1 MTERSL
7 ILRFVFAAAFVAAV
21 AMPAGAAPRTAD
33 FIAAVVNQELVTA
46 VEVEQRVAQI
56 KANAQ
61 RQNQRLP
68 GDVELRRQVLNAL
81 IEERVVLSHAR
92 ETTSKV
98 DGPEL
103 DRAVASV
110 AAQNQLTLPQLRER
124 LAREGM
130 DYARFR
136 ENLREQLLMERVRE
150 REVTSRIIVTD
161 GEIDAFLARERAGTT
176 ATGRELNI
184 AQLLVT
190 VPEGAS
196 DAVVAERR
204 ARAEAAQARIRGG
217 ADFAAVVR
225 EISEDANKERG
236 GEIGLRPV
244 DRLPDVFVAAVQG
257 LKPGEVTP
265 TLLRSGAGFHL
276 LKLLE
281 ARDNDTPRVT
291 QTRARHILL
300 RPSAQ
305 AGAEVAARQLA
316 DFKRQIAAGTRRFED
331 LARERSEDQGSAER
345 GGELGWVS
353 PGAFVPEFEE
363 AMNRLPP
370 GGISDPVQSRF
381 GLHLIQ
387 VLERR
392 EVALDP
398 KQLREQARI
407 ALREQKFEQA
417 YNDWVRDLRARAYV
431 EVREA
436 PQ

>member
-1 MTERSL
+1 MTERL
-7 ILRFVFAAAFVAAV
+7 FRFAFAAALVLAHAV
-21 AMPAGAAPRTAD
+21 PAAAPRTAD

-46 VEVEQRVAQI
+46 VEVEQRVAQVR
-56 KANAQ
+56 ANAQ

-81 IEERVVLSHAR
+81 IEERAVLSHAR
-92 ETTSKV
+92 ETSAKV

-130 DYARFR
+130 DFARFR
-136 ENLREQLLMERVRE
+136 DNLRDQLLMERVRE

-161 GEIDAFLARERAGTT
+161 GEIDAFLARERAVATT
-176 ATGRELNI
+176 DRELNI
-184 AQLLVT
+184 AQLLIA

-196 DAVVAERR
+196 EAVVAERR
-204 ARAEAAQARIRGG
+204 ALAERAQARVRAGE
-217 ADFAAVVR
+217 DFAKVAR
-225 EISEDANKERG
+225 ELSEDANKERG

-244 DRLPDVFVAAVQG
+244 DRLPEVFVAGVQG
-257 LKPGEVTP
+257 LKAGEVAP
-265 TLLRSGAGFHL
+265 TLLRTGAGFHL
-276 LKLLE
+276 LKLVELRE
-281 ARDNDTPRVT
+281 GGAFRIT

-305 AGAEVAARQLA
+305 AGADAAARQLLE
-316 DFKRQIAAGTRRFED
+316 FKRLIQAGTRRFED
-331 LARERSEDQGSAER
+331 LARERSEDQGSGER
-345 GGELGWVS
+345 GGELGWTS

-363 AMNRLPP
+363 AMNKLPIN
-370 GGISDPVQSRF
+370 GISDPVQSRF

-398 KQLREQARI
+398 KQLREQART

-417 YNDWVRDLRARAYV
+417 YTDWVRDLRARAYV

>member
-1 MTERSL
+1 MTERL
-7 ILRFVFAAAFVAAV
+7 FRFAFAAALVLAHAV
-21 AMPAGAAPRTAD
+21 PAAAPRTAD

-46 VEVEQRVAQI
+46 VEVEQRVAQVR
-56 KANAQ
+56 ANAQ

-81 IEERVVLSHAR
+81 IEERAVLSHAR
-92 ETTSKV
+92 ETSAKV

-130 DYARFR
+130 DFARFR
-136 ENLREQLLMERVRE
+136 DNLRDQLLMERVRE

-161 GEIDAFLARERAGTT
+161 GEIDVFLARERAVATT
-176 ATGRELNI
+176 DRELNI
-184 AQLLVT
+184 AQLLIA

-196 DAVVAERR
+196 EAVVAERR
-204 ARAEAAQARIRGG
+204 ALAERAQARVRAGE
-217 ADFAAVVR
+217 DFAKVAR
-225 EISEDANKERG
+225 ELSEDANKERG

-244 DRLPDVFVAAVQG
+244 DRLPEVFVAGVQG
-257 LKPGEVTP
+257 LKAGEVAP
-265 TLLRSGAGFHL
+265 TLLRTGAGFHL
-276 LKLLE
+276 LKLVELRE
-281 ARDNDTPRVT
+281 GGAFRIT

-305 AGAEVAARQLA
+305 AGADAAARQLLE
-316 DFKRQIAAGTRRFED
+316 FKRLIQAGTRRFED
-331 LARERSEDQGSAER
+331 LARERSEDQGSGER
-345 GGELGWVS
+345 GGELGWTS

-363 AMNRLPP
+363 AMNKLPIN
-370 GGISDPVQSRF
+370 GISDPVQSRF

-398 KQLREQARI
+398 KQLREQART

-417 YNDWVRDLRARAYV
+417 YTDWVRDLRARAYV

>member
-1 MTERSL
+1 MTERL
-7 ILRFVFAAAFVAAV
+7 FRLAFAAFVLLAQAVPAA
-21 AMPAGAAPRTAD
+21 AAPRTAD

-46 VEVEQRVAQI
+46 VEVEQRVAQVR
-56 KANAQ
+56 ANAQ
-61 RQNQRLP
+61 RQNQRVP
-68 GDVELRRQVLNAL
+68 ADAELRRQVLNAL
-81 IEERVVLSHAR
+81 IEERAVLSHAR
-92 ETTSKV
+92 ETSSKV

-124 LAREGM
+124 LARDGM

-136 ENLREQLLMERVRE
+136 DNLRDQLLMERVRE

-161 GEIDAFLARERAGTT
+161 SEIDSFLARERAGAT
-176 ATGRELNI
+176 TGRELNI
-184 AQLLVT
+184 AQLLIE
-190 VPEGAS
+190 VPDGAS

-204 ARAEAAQARIRGG
+204 ARAEAAQARVRGG
-217 ADFAAVVR
+217 EDFAKVAR
-225 EISEDANKERG
+225 ELSQDANKERG

-244 DRLPDVFVAAVQG
+244 DRLPEVFVAAVQG
-257 LKPGEVTP
+257 LKPGEVAP
-265 TLLRSGAGFHL
+265 TLLRTGAGFHL
-276 LKLLE
+276 LKLVE
-281 ARDNDTPRVT
+281 QREGGAFRIT
-291 QTRARHILL
+291 QTRSRHILL

-305 AGAEVAARQLA
+305 AGAEAAARQLSE
-316 DFKRQIAAGTRRFED
+316 FKRLIQAGTRRFED
-331 LARERSEDQGSAER
+331 LARERSEDQGSGER
-345 GGELGWVS
+345 GGELGWTS

-363 AMNRLPP
+363 AMNKLPIN
-370 GGISDPVQSRF
+370 GISDPVQSRF

-398 KQLREQARI
+398 KQLREQART

-417 YNDWVRDLRARAYV
+417 YTDWVRDLRARAYV

>member
-1 MTERSL
+1 MTERL
-7 ILRFVFAAAFVAAV
+7 IRFACAAALLLAHAV
-21 AMPAGAAPRTAD
+21 PALAAPRTAD

-46 VEVEQRVAQI
+46 VEVEQRVAQVR
-56 KANAQ
+56 ANAQ

-68 GDVELRRQVLNAL
+68 SDAELRRQVLNAL
-81 IEERVVLSHAR
+81 IEERAVLSYAR
-92 ETTSKV
+92 ETSAKV

-136 ENLREQLLMERVRE
+136 DNLRDQLLMERVRE

-161 GEIDAFLARERAGTT
+161 SEIDAFLARERGA
-176 ATGRELNI
+176 ATSSRELNI
-184 AQLLVT
+184 AQLLIP

-196 DAVVAERR
+196 EAVVAERR
-204 ARAEAAQARIRGG
+204 ALAERAQARVRAGE
-217 ADFAAVVR
+217 DFAKVAR
-225 EISEDANKERG
+225 ELSEDANKERG

-244 DRLPDVFVAAVQG
+244 DRLPEVFVAGVQG
-257 LKPGEVTP
+257 LKAGEVAP

-276 LKLLE
+276 LKLIE
-281 ARDNDTPRVT
+281 AREGDAFKIT

-305 AGAEVAARQLA
+305 AGAEAAARQLTE
-316 DFKRQIAAGTRRFED
+316 FKRLIQAGTRRFED
-331 LARERSEDQGSAER
+331 LARERSEDQGSGER
-345 GGELGWVS
+345 GGDLGWTS

-363 AMNRLPP
+363 AMNKLPIN
-370 GGISDPVQSRF
+370 GISEPVQSRF

-398 KQLREQARI
+398 KQLREQARA

-431 EVREA
+431 EVRDA

>member
-1 MTERSL
+1 MTERMF
-7 ILRFVFAAAFVAAV
+7 RFAFAAALVLAHAV
-21 AMPAGAAPRTAD
+21 PAAAPRTAD

-46 VEVEQRVAQI
+46 VEVEQRVAQVR
-56 KANAQ
+56 ANAQ

-81 IEERVVLSHAR
+81 IEERAVLSHAR
-92 ETTSKV
+92 ETSAKV

-130 DYARFR
+130 DFARFR
-136 ENLREQLLMERVRE
+136 DNLRDQLLMERVRE

-161 GEIDAFLARERAGTT
+161 GEIDNFLARERAVATT
-176 ATGRELNI
+176 DRELNI
-184 AQLLVT
+184 AQLLIA

-196 DAVVAERR
+196 EAVVAERR
-204 ARAEAAQARIRGG
+204 ALAERAQARVRAGE
-217 ADFAAVVR
+217 DFAKVAR
-225 EISEDANKERG
+225 ELSEDANKERG

-244 DRLPDVFVAAVQG
+244 DRLPEVFVAGVQG
-257 LKPGEVTP
+257 LKAGEVAP
-265 TLLRSGAGFHL
+265 TLLRTGAGFHL
-276 LKLLE
+276 LKLVELRE
-281 ARDNDTPRVT
+281 GGAFRIT

-305 AGAEVAARQLA
+305 AGADAAARQLLE
-316 DFKRQIAAGTRRFED
+316 FKRLIQAGTRRFED
-331 LARERSEDQGSAER
+331 LARERSEDQGSGER
-345 GGELGWVS
+345 GGELGWTS

-363 AMNRLPP
+363 AMNKLPIN
-370 GGISDPVQSRF
+370 GISDPVQSRF

-398 KQLREQARI
+398 KQLREQART

-417 YNDWVRDLRARAYV
+417 YTDWVRDLRARAYV

>member
-1 MTERSL
+1 
-7 ILRFVFAAAFVAAV
+7 
-21 AMPAGAAPRTAD
+21 
-33 FIAAVVNQELVTA
+33 
-46 VEVEQRVAQI
+46 VAQVR
-56 KANAQ
+56 ANAQ
-61 RQNQRLP
+61 RQNQRVP
-68 GDVELRRQVLNAL
+68 ADAELRRQVLNAL
-81 IEERVVLSHAR
+81 IEERAVLSHAR
-92 ETTSKV
+92 ETSSKV

-124 LAREGM
+124 LARDGM

-136 ENLREQLLMERVRE
+136 DNLRDQLLMERVRE

-161 GEIDAFLARERAGTT
+161 SEIDNFLARERAGAT
-176 ATGRELNI
+176 TGRELNI
-184 AQLLVT
+184 AQLLIE
-190 VPEGAS
+190 VPDGAS

-204 ARAEAAQARIRGG
+204 ARAEAAQARVRGG
-217 ADFAAVVR
+217 EDFAKVAR
-225 EISEDANKERG
+225 ELSQDANKERG

-244 DRLPDVFVAAVQG
+244 DRLPEVFVAAVQG
-257 LKPGEVTP
+257 LKPGEVAP
-265 TLLRSGAGFHL
+265 TLLRTGAGFHL
-276 LKLLE
+276 LKLVE
-281 ARDNDTPRVT
+281 QREGGAFRIT
-291 QTRARHILL
+291 QTRSRHILL

-305 AGAEVAARQLA
+305 AGAEAAARQLSE
-316 DFKRQIAAGTRRFED
+316 FKRLIQAGTRRFED
-331 LARERSEDQGSAER
+331 LARERSEDQGSGER
-345 GGELGWVS
+345 GGELGWTS

-363 AMNRLPP
+363 AMNKLPIN
-370 GGISDPVQSRF
+370 GISDPVQSRF

-398 KQLREQARI
+398 KQLREQART

-417 YNDWVRDLRARAYV
+417 YTDWVRDLRARAYV

>member
-1 MTERSL
+1 MTERL
-7 ILRFVFAAAFVAAV
+7 FRFAFAAAWMLAHAA
-21 AMPAGAAPRTAD
+21 AATAAPRTAD

-46 VEVEQRVAQI
+46 VEVEQRVVQVR
-56 KANAQ
+56 ANAQ

-68 GDVELRRQVLNAL
+68 GDAELRRQVLNAL
-81 IEERVVLSHAR
+81 IEERAVLSHAR
-92 ETTSKV
+92 ETSAKV

-124 LAREGM
+124 LLREGM

-136 ENLREQLLMERVRE
+136 DNLRDQLLMERVRE

-161 GEIDAFLARERAGTT
+161 GEIDTFLARERTG
-176 ATGRELNI
+176 ATSGRELNI
-184 AQLLVT
+184 AQLLIA
-190 VPEGAS
+190 VPDGAS
-196 DAVVAERR
+196 EAVVAERR
-204 ARAEAAQARIRGG
+204 AVAERAQARVRAGE
-217 ADFAAVVR
+217 DFAVVVR
-225 EISEDANKERG
+225 DVSEDANKERG

-244 DRLPDVFVAAVQG
+244 DRLPEIFVAGVQG
-257 LKPGEVTP
+257 LRAGEVAP

-276 LKLLE
+276 LKLVELRE
-281 ARDNDTPRVT
+281 GGAFRIT

-305 AGAEVAARQLA
+305 AGAEAAARQLVE
-316 DFKRQIAAGTRRFED
+316 FKRLIQAGTRRFED
-331 LARERSEDQGSAER
+331 LARERSEDQGSGER
-345 GGELGWVS
+345 GGELGWTS

-363 AMNRLPP
+363 AMNKLAIN
-370 GGISDPVQSRF
+370 GISEPVQSRF

-398 KQLREQARI
+398 KQLREQART

-417 YNDWVRDLRARAYV
+417 YTDWVRDLRARAYV